1 MQAIWIP
8 SAGLQNYRQAE
19 NLGIWG
25 MNTKPQ
31 EAIGIG
37 STLLFAWDAG
47 SPRVPADEFAKKLP
61 KNLVVAV
68 ATSPLYESAE
78 VLWSSTD
85 GKLFP
90 YRFGFEVT
98 DVFNEDQGDEIR
110 KRVGTSAMRA
120 FHLSANKQSTPQ
132 SFSNDDLD
140 QNQFVYES
148 LVSLG
153 PANSLAIVSVR
164 KEQSKLR
171 QVLIPKGIGNC
182 DLCGTEYASTFLVAA
197 HIKPRSSC
205 TEAEIWDIP
214 RVAMAA
220 CLFGCDASFE
230 RGYLAVKKGHLWLS
244 DGARSIA
251 SVAARY
257 LPLVGRP
264 IDKYKSSG
272 HYFDWHYEN
281 KALR

>member
-85 GKLFP
+85 GK
-90 YRFGFEVT
+90 
-98 DVFNEDQGDEIR
+98 
-110 KRVGTSAMRA
+110 
-120 FHLSANKQSTPQ
+120 
-132 SFSNDDLD
+132 
-140 QNQFVYES
+140 
-148 LVSLG
+148 
-153 PANSLAIVSVR
+153 PAPAR
-164 KEQSKLR
+164 PDAR
-171 QVLIPKGIGNC
+171 HHPGA
-182 DLCGTEYASTFLVAA
+182 D
-197 HIKPRSSC
+197 RR
-205 TEAEIWDIP
+205 P
-214 RVAMAA
+214 RVPRCGLGKTPDTGGESPGMIRPTTGSNGRATAPA
-220 CLFGCDASFE
+220 DVAPF
-230 RGYLAVKKGHLWLS
+230 LARPV
-244 DGARSIA
+244 ARSN
-251 SVAARY
+251 
-257 LPLVGRP
+257 P
-264 IDKYKSSG
+264 
-272 HYFDWHYEN
+272 
-281 KALR
+281 